1 MRWARLI
8 PALLALL
15 APLPLA
21 AQPAT
26 RLPAPPPRPEA
37 PIVVSSVLQDVA
49 VTVYRAPFRGA
60 GPINAQWPQG
70 FALVTETRKVT
81 LPAGSAVLRFEG
93 VSEGLLPETAV
104 VSGLPDGVREK
115 NRDARLLSPAGLVD
129 AFLKRSVTLRRTDR
143 KTGKVREQAAI
154 IQAGPNGGVIL
165 QTPEGFE
172 ALGCSGL
179 PERMLYSRVP
189 KDLSAKPTL
198 SILVESAR
206 ARTVTLQLVYLS
218 EGFDWAA
225 NYVVDRGE
233 GAAALGMTGWITVA
247 NGGVTSFPNAQLN
260 VIAGRLNKG
269 YRAPLPRT
277 PPGALALRCWPLD
290 ITSTHPFWELPP
302 IIEPIVDD
310 YAEEVM
316 VTGSRLAYARA
327 PMPVMAPPPPPP
339 APPPPPPPP
348 AEDLGDL
355 KFYRIPFRVDVSAKG
370 QKQVALLI
378 KDKVAVEQL
387 YFGTLYQTY
396 NNAPQPLVTRLRL
409 QNRSEDGLGLAL
421 PAGTAAVFET
431 VDDRRL
437 LAGEAPIGDKAV
449 GERVD
454 YDIGQSPAVQYRVV
468 VQPRD
473 PSGSYQDWQVTLTNA
488 RPFDAEVELLIPFA
502 IDPEP
507 TTWERRG
514 ASWVWRVR
522 VPAND
527 SLIQTFRQ
535 KLKSG

>member
-1 MRWARLI
+1 MRVMRLI
-8 PALLALL
+8 PALLAVLV
-15 APLPLA
+15 ATPLA
-21 AQPAT
+21 AQQGAS
-26 RLPAPPPRPEA
+26 LPAPPVRPDA
-37 PIVVSSVLQDVA
+37 PVVVSSQLKDVA
-49 VTVYRAPFRGA
+49 VTVYRAPQRGG
-60 GPINAQWPQG
+60 GPINPNWPQG
-70 FALVTETRKVT
+70 FALVTETRVVT
-81 LPAGSAVLRFEG
+81 LPAGSSVLRFEG

-104 VSGLPDGVREK
+104 VSGMPDGVREK

-143 KTGKVREQAAI
+143 KTGKVREQQAI
-154 IQAGPNGGVIL
+154 IQAGPTGGVIL
-165 QTPEGFE
+165 QTDAGFE
-172 ALGCSGL
+172 ALGCAGL
-179 PERMLYSRVP
+179 PERMLYGRVP

-225 NYVVDRGE
+225 NYVVDRAGD
-233 GAAALGMTGWITVA
+233 GKALGITGWITVA

-277 PPGALALRCWPLD
+277 PPGALQLKCWPMD

-302 IIEPIVDD
+302 IIESTAD

-316 VTGSRLAYARA
+316 VTANRAGYARTA
-327 PMPVMAPPPPPP
+327 MPVMAPPPPPPP

-355 KFYRIPFRVDVSAKG
+355 KFYRIPFRVDVSAKS

-387 YFGTLYQTY
+387 YTTILYDWM
-396 NNAPQPLVTRLRL
+396 AGRVQPLTMMLRV
-409 QNRSEDGLGLAL
+409 QNRESDGLGLAL
-421 PAGTAAVFET
+421 PAGAASVFET
-431 VDDRRL
+431 VAGRRL
-437 LAGEAPIGDKAV
+437 LVGEARIGDKAK

-454 YDIGQSPAVQYRVV
+454 YELGLSPAVQYNSVITGRG
-468 VQPRD
+468 PK
-473 PSGSYQDWQVTLTNA
+473 GEYQDWQVTLTNA
-488 RPFDAEVELLIPFA
+488 RPFDAELEILIPFA

-514 ASWVWRVR
+514 SSWVWRVR

-527 SLIQTFRQ
+527 SVVQTFRQ
-535 KLKSG
+535 KMR